1 MWYIQRLCNGQAR
14 KSRENRK
21 YVNTRFWIEKAE
33 GRSLAKRPRRK
44 WQNEIK
50 WSGKVV
56 GEKVSSGSYGS
67 GQGPVAGSCKLF

>member
-1 MWYIQRLCNGQAR
+1 
-14 KSRENRK
+14 
-21 YVNTRFWIEKAE
+21 
-33 GRSLAKRPRRK
+33 LAKRPRRK